1 MVILQMFYLFY
12 YLKLQK
18 PLSKHEII
26 LYLLM
31 RGWSWRK
38 FSAFAISKEQLQKLL
53 FFPMTMDSTD
63 SRIITNSC
71 ARVVYAFSGSNT
83 TGVILRATLSVTWL
97 IGKKW
102 SRESSCTVLQLT
114 RLFTKMSIS
123 IRERHGKDSLYFRKN
138 VNAMNYF
145 KSVSN
150 FLEVFDYSANIDSY
164 HCKLFHICFDLLLCY
179 KNEMVS

>member
-1 MVILQMFYLFY
+1 MFYLFY

-53 FFPMTMDSTD
+53 FFPWQWILLILESLQT
-63 SRIITNSC
+63 
-71 ARVVYAFSGSNT
+71 VVQELYMQWCSISFSGSNT